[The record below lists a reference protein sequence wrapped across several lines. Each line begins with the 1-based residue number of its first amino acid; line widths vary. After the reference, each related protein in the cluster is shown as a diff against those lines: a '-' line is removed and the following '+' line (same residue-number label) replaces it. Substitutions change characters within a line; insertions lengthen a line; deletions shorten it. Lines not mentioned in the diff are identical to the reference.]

1 MEPKKILIVED
12 DEFLRS
18 LNAKR
23 LETEGFKVSVAVD
36 GQSAIDLIPKELPS
50 LIFLDLLL
58 PGVDG
63 FEVLKNVRANPLPDK
78 WQPVIIVSALGE
90 LDNMRK
96 GFDLE
101 ADHYLVKPCDIES
114 ILKSIRLMKSLLPQ
128 RRKKEEMGHN

>member
-23 LETEGFKVSVAVD
+23 LETEGFKVVVAVD
-36 GQSAIDLIPKELPS
+36 GQSALDLIPKELPD

-63 FEVLKNVRANPLPDK
+63 FEVLKKIKADDK
-78 WQPVIIVSALGE
+78 IKAIPVIVFSNLGQKE
-90 LDNMRK
+90 DIEKVHNLGAQD
-96 GFDLE
+96 F
-101 ADHYLVKPCDIES
+101 LVKANFTLDDVV
-114 ILKSIRLMKSLLPQ
+114 LKI
-128 RRKKEEMGHN
+128 KEVLK

>member
-1 MEPKKILIVED
+1 MDNTEPKKILIVED

-36 GQSAIDLIPKELPS
+36 GQSALDLIPKELPD

-63 FEVLKNVRANPLPDK
+63 FEVLKKIKADEK
-78 WQPVIIVSALGE
+78 TKAIPVIVFSNLGQKE
-90 LDNMRK
+90 DIEKAHNLGAQD
-96 GFDLE
+96 F
-101 ADHYLVKPCDIES
+101 LVKANFTLDDVV
-114 ILKSIRLMKSLLPQ
+114 LKI
-128 RRKKEEMGHN
+128 KEVLK